1 MEPMDKTQWRKKLAQ
16 QRADV
21 SMRQQVTEATS
32 LGQHVTTALRDRA
45 PHTVCCYVPF
55 GSEPGS
61 IGLLDT
67 LRDTGTRVLLPLIPD
82 EPGPLDWAEY
92 DGSASL
98 APGRFKGVLEPTG
111 QRVGPAGIGQ
121 ADWVLV
127 PALAADRNGMRL
139 GRGAGYYD
147 RSLAHAAASA
157 ELTAVIRDTELVPEL
172 PAQAHDIRMT
182 SVLTPA
188 QGLVAVP
195 VPSEGD

>member
-1 MEPMDKTQWRKKLAQ
+1 MDKTQWRTKLAQ

-21 SMRQQVTEATS
+21 SMRQQVTEAAS
-32 LGQHVTTALRDRA
+32 LGDQVATVLRERA

-61 IGLLDT
+61 IGLLDR
-67 LRDTGTRVLLPLIPD
+67 LRDAGTQVLLPLIPD

-92 DGSASL
+92 EGSASL

-111 QRVGPAGIGQ
+111 ERLGPGGIGR

-127 PALAADRNGMRL
+127 PALAADRNGVRL

-147 RSLAHAAASA
+147 RSLAHAAAGT
-157 ELTAVIRDTELVPEL
+157 ELTAVIRDTELVAEL
-172 PAQAHDIRMT
+172 PAQIHDIRMT
-182 SVLTPA
+182 SVLTPT
-188 QGLVAVP
+188 QGLITVP
-195 VPSEGD
+195 TPANGD